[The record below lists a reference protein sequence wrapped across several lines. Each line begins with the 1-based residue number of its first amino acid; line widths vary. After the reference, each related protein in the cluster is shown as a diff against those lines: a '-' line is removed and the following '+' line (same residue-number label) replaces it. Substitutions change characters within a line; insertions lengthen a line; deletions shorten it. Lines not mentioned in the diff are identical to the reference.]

1 MASNFGGTKSKVWP
15 LCPEGPQQVVCVDI
29 VDLGILP
36 TDYGDKPKVRLV
48 FQSAALDDSSGA
60 PFQVSQQ
67 LTASL
72 HEKATLSKVIE
83 GWLGRKLTAEDREV
97 GIAEEALIGANGFG
111 NIVHNEGNNG
121 RTYANLGSLMPLPR
135 GIPKIDP
142 INYIR
147 VKDRPSREERK
158 QDDL

>member
-1 MASNFGGTKSKVWP
+1 MNFGGTKSKVWP
-15 LCPEGPQQVVCVDI
+15 LCPEGPQQVVCVDV

-48 FQSAALDDSSGA
+48 FQSAAIDDASGS

-72 HEKATLSKVIE
+72 HEKATLSKVVE
-83 GWLGRKLTAEDREV
+83 GWLGRKLTNEDRET
-97 GIAEEALIGANGFG
+97 GISEDSLIGANGWA

-121 RTYANLGSLMPLPR
+121 KTYANINGLMPMPK
-135 GIPKIDP
+135 GISKILP
-142 INYIR
+142 INYVR
-147 VKDRPSREERK
+147 VKDRPSRDDRK